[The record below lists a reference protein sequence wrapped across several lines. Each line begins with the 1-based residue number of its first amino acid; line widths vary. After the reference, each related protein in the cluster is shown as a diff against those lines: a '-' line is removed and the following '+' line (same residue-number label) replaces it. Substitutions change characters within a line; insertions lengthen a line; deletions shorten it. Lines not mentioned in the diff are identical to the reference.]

1 MKVLVFW
8 TDMYIHQIQIRLDD
22 KEDRLLMRVSTT
34 DGCEY
39 RFWLTRRFVKQL
51 WGLLL
56 KMVEWDKAVQQQFDA
71 AIRQTVLEIQ
81 HEGYAQQG
89 DFSKNYEEGT
99 RKLPLGERP
108 TLLFGGKDVRRD
120 DGRQVLSLYPAQGP
134 GLDMMLDAKLLHVFV
149 KLLRDTVGRADW
161 GLNLALR
168 EPATR
173 PEQPEAAPARK
184 LN

>member
-1 MKVLVFW
+1 MA
-8 TDMYIHQIQIRLDD
+8 IHQIQIRLDEP
-22 KEDRLLMRVSTT
+22 EDRLLMRVSTT

-71 AIRQTVLEIQ
+71 AMRKTVLEMQ

-89 DFSKNYEEGT
+89 DFSKGFEERART
-99 RKLPLGERP
+99 FPLGEAAI
-108 TLLFGGKDVRRD
+108 LLTSGKGARRD
-120 DGRQVLSLYPAQGP
+120 NGLQVLSLYPAQGQ
-134 GLDMMLDAKLLHVFV
+134 GMDMTLDAQLLHVFA
-149 KLLRDTVGRADW
+149 KLLRDAVANAGWDVD
-161 GLNLALR
+161 LALHGKAAQPAPA
-168 EPATR
+168 EPASV
-173 PEQPEAAPARK
+173 RK